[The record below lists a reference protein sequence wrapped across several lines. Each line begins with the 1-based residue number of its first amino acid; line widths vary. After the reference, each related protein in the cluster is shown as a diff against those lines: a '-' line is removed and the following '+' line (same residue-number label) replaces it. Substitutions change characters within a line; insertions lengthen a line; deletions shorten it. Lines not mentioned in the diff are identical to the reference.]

1 MGSYLVTYWIKRIS
15 ENFLKKG
22 NCQFQWKQKKW
33 KKQKYSG
40 KKYEQGKVE
49 TTDNFKECQGL
60 LNFIKNYKYR
70 GRVQGHYLIFILG
83 KSLLAEK
90 SYYQVQKRT
99 MHGGVTLTMVVIM
112 ED

>member
-1 MGSYLVTYWIKRIS
+1 M
-15 ENFLKKG
+15 
-22 NCQFQWKQKKW
+22 
-33 KKQKYSG
+33 
-40 KKYEQGKVE
+40 
-49 TTDNFKECQGL
+49 
-60 LNFIKNYKYR
+60 KNYKYR

-99 MHGGVTLTMVVIM
+99 MHGGVTLTMAVIM